1 MTERTGSRLSRQE
14 GEPSVSGEA
23 VPDRAAPSGEPS
35 AEALAEAFWFALHRR
50 DAQSEGGWR
59 SVGELWVEAMRT
71 ALRATPAEPGA
82 SPPHECD
89 NPMACLVCVPNH
101 PLYPAIVAGTPVAAR
116 SPAPAGDAPTPC
128 EACYGTGLTDTHVTG
143 IVECSHCDGSGED
156 PAGDAPREDALRKY
170 GTHLSGCRLTN
181 GGDRCTC
188 GFETALRGAVSPSPG
203 TRAAPT
209 VGPSVV
215 FREGPI
221 TAADYDEAIEALTL
235 AKTQLEAD
243 PRGCIVCESD
253 EHSAPTCFHNPL
265 VLARRYAAVT
275 QAAALLP
282 MALPEDVLEAVKAR
296 WRCFHCGDLF
306 TDEQAAREHFGN
318 REDEVARCLSGTRA
332 ASEGEA

>member
-1 MTERTGSRLSRQE
+1 
-14 GEPSVSGEA
+14 VSGEA

-156 PAGDAPREDALRKY
+156 PAGDAPREDALTERD
-170 GTHLSGCRLTN
+170 RLWSKAILAEGADAINRITT
-181 GGDRCTC
+181 R
-188 GFETALRGAVSPSPG
+188 FLALRGAVSPSPG
-203 TRAAPT
+203 TRA
-209 VGPSVV
+209 
-215 FREGPI
+215 
-221 TAADYDEAIEALTL
+221 
-235 AKTQLEAD
+235 D
-243 PRGCIVCESD
+243 PPVDVAGSR
-253 EHSAPTCFHNPL
+253 
-265 VLARRYAAVT
+265 AAVGRYFDK
-275 QAAALLP
+275 Q
-282 MALPEDVLEAVKAR
+282 E
-296 WRCFHCGDLF
+296 
-306 TDEQAAREHFGN
+306 
-318 REDEVARCLSGTRA
+318 SGTRA